1 MTEARRH
8 PDNLPPVMRRPAEEV
23 TFPALPEDDIDD
35 LYDNAPCGFLSTLLD
50 GTIAKVNATL
60 LDWLGYSRDAVA
72 GRLRFVDLL
81 AAGSRLYH
89 ETHLAPLLQMQ
100 GQAGGIALELL
111 TVDGTALPVL
121 VTSTVKTADDG
132 EPILIR
138 TTVFDARERRAYEQ
152 ELLSARRHADQDRE
166 RLRLLV
172 TGLQRSLL
180 PAKLAVPPG
189 MVTSALY
196 HMASPDEVGG
206 DFYDLFP
213 LAAGRWGFFLGDV
226 RGKGI
231 GAAAVTAAARYTLR
245 AAAVYDPEPAA
256 VLANLNAVLYQDYRD
271 QGHRHCTVIFGVL
284 ERERA
289 GYVASIASGGHPPAL
304 VVRANGVT
312 EYQTTEGGTLI
323 GILSTPRVVT
333 RTIRLNPGDTLILY
347 SDGLTEART
356 APHGD
361 RFGDEALRDFIES
374 QGPTEATVAVR
385 SLTDLLAG
393 FEEVDD
399 DVAIMVLSVP
409 ATDPSGAASN
419 VRLGQFA
426 GVDPKSGE
434 QASVPGYIDT
444 LG

>member
-1 MTEARRH
+1 MSEARRL
-8 PDNLPPVMRRPAEEV
+8 PDNLPPAMRRPAAEEV
-23 TFPALPEDDIDD
+23 SFPALLEDDIDD

-60 LDWLGYSRDAVA
+60 LDWLGHSRDDLV
-72 GRLRFVDLL
+72 GRRRFVDLL

-89 ETHLAPLLQMQ
+89 ETHFAPLLRMQ
-100 GQAGGIALELL
+100 GQVGGIALELL
-111 TVDGTALPVL
+111 TADGTTLPVL
-121 VTSTVKTADDG
+121 VTSTVKTGGDG
-132 EPILIR
+132 EPVLIR

-152 ELLSARRHADQDRE
+152 ELLSARRRADQDRE

-180 PAKLAVPPG
+180 PASLAVPPG
-189 MVTSALY
+189 MATSALY

-213 LAAGRWGFFLGDV
+213 LGGGRWGFFLGDV

-256 VLANLNAVLYQDYRD
+256 VLMNLNAVLYQDYRD

-284 ERERA
+284 ERERT

-304 VVRANGVT
+304 VIRANGVT

-323 GILSTPRVVT
+323 GILSTPRVAT
-333 RTIRLNPGDTLILY
+333 RTIRLDPGDTLILY

-356 APHGD
+356 APHGE
-361 RFGDEALRDFIES
+361 RLGDDALRDFIES
-374 QGPTEATVAVR
+374 QGPTEAVAAVR
-385 SLTDLLAG
+385 ALADLLAG

-399 DVAIMVLSVP
+399 DVAVMAFSV
-409 ATDPSGAASN
+409 SG
-419 VRLGQFA
+419 
-426 GVDPKSGE
+426 D
-434 QASVPGYIDT
+434 
-444 LG
+444 